1 MQCRHIDNITLLCVI
16 ILKPYSDMLGF
27 TPAALFGGVEPKQK
41 TGVVSGPALFQTID
55 VAEVYFALSASI

>member
-1 MQCRHIDNITLLCVI
+1 
-16 ILKPYSDMLGF
+16 MLGF